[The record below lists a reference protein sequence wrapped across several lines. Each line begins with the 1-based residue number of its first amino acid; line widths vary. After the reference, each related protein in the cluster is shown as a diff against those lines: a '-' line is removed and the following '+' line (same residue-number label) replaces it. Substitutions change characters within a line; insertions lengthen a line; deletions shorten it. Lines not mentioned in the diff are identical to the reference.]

1 MICYNKSGDVMEIRV
16 LKYFLAVA
24 REKSITN
31 AAITLHITQ
40 PTLSRQLK
48 ELEEELG
55 KQLFIRGSKNITL
68 TEDGLL
74 LRKRAEEIVSLSD
87 KTITDIKYSDT
98 LIGGDIAIGCA
109 ETEGLRTV
117 IQMMMNVQHTYPNIR
132 FHISSGD
139 KQNVLEDLERGLI
152 DFGIF
157 VDPIDKTDY
166 NYLLLPRKEVLG
178 VVARKDSSLAKKGY
192 VTKED
197 LLNVPLILSR
207 QLCEDSLLMRW
218 FGKQL
223 PDLHV
228 VATYS
233 LIFNAGLMVS
243 EGMGYAIAIDK
254 LININGNNNLCF
266 LPLKPSIEI
275 NLYIIWKKQQMFS
288 KVASRFFDEL
298 ENTLNKKDD

>member
-1 MICYNKSGDVMEIRV
+1 MMIYYNKSGDVMEIRV

-24 REKSITN
+24 REKNITN
-31 AAITLHITQ
+31 AAMSLHITQ

-55 KQLFIRGSKNITL
+55 KQLFIRGNKKITL

-109 ETEGLRTV
+109 ETEGLRT
-117 IQMMMNVQHTYPNIR
+117 ILQMIMSVQHTYSNIR

-157 VDPIDKTDY
+157 IDPMDKTNY
-166 NYLLLPRKEVLG
+166 NYLLLPRG

-223 PDLHV
+223 SDLHV

-233 LIFNAGLMVS
+233 LIFNTGLMVS

-254 LININGNNNLCF
+254 LIDINGNNNLCF
-266 LPLKPSIEI
+266 LPLSPSIEA
-275 NLYIIWKKQQMFS
+275 NLYIMWKKQQLFS
-288 KVASRFFDEL
+288 KVASKFLDEL
-298 ENTLNKKDD
+298 ENTLNKKSD

>member
-1 MICYNKSGDVMEIRV
+1 MEIRV

-24 REKSITN
+24 REKNITN
-31 AAITLHITQ
+31 AAMSLHITQ

-55 KQLFIRGSKNITL
+55 KQLFIRGNKNITL

-87 KTITDIKYSDT
+87 KTIADIKYSDT

-109 ETEGLRTV
+109 ETEGLRTI
-117 IQMMMNVQHTYPNIR
+117 IQMMMNVQHTYPNIC

-157 VDPIDKTDY
+157 IDPIDKTNY

-178 VVARKDSSLAKKGY
+178 IVARKDSSLAKKGY

-197 LLNVPLILSR
+197 LLNAPLILSR

-223 PDLHV
+223 SDLHV

-254 LININGNNNLCF
+254 LIDINGNNNLCF
-266 LPLKPSIEI
+266 LPLSPSIEA
-275 NLYIIWKKQQMFS
+275 NLYIMWKKQQLFS
-288 KVASRFFDEL
+288 KAASKFLDEL
-298 ENTLNKKDD
+298 ENTLNKKSD

>member
-1 MICYNKSGDVMEIRV
+1 MEIRV

-24 REKSITN
+24 REKNITN
-31 AAITLHITQ
+31 AAMSLHITQ

-55 KQLFIRGSKNITL
+55 KQLFIRGNKNITL

-87 KTITDIKYSDT
+87 KTIADIKYSDT

-109 ETEGLRTV
+109 ETEGLRTI
-117 IQMMMNVQHTYPNIR
+117 IQMMMNVQHTYPNIC

-157 VDPIDKTDY
+157 IDPIDKTNY

-178 VVARKDSSLAKKGY
+178 IVARKDSSLAKKGY

-197 LLNVPLILSR
+197 LLNAPLILSR

-223 PDLHV
+223 SDLHV

-254 LININGNNNLCF
+254 LIDINGNNNLCF
-266 LPLKPSIEI
+266 LPLSPSIEA
-275 NLYIIWKKQQMFS
+275 NLYIMWKKQQLFS
-288 KVASRFFDEL
+288 KAASKFLDEL
-298 ENTLNKKDD
+298 ENTLNKKGD

>member
-1 MICYNKSGDVMEIRV
+1 MLWYNKSGDVMEIRV

-24 REKSITN
+24 REKNITN
-31 AAITLHITQ
+31 AAVSLHITQ

-55 KQLFIRGSKNITL
+55 KQLFIRGNKNITL

-87 KTITDIKYSDT
+87 KTIADIKYSDT

-109 ETEGLRTV
+109 ETEGLRTI
-117 IQMMMNVQHTYPNIR
+117 IQMMMNVQRTYPNIC

-157 VDPIDKTDY
+157 IDPIDKTNY

-223 PDLHV
+223 SDLHV

-254 LININGNNNLCF
+254 LIDINGNNNLCF
-266 LPLKPSIEI
+266 LPLKPSLEA
-275 NLYIIWKKQQMFS
+275 NLYIMWKKQQLFS
-288 KVASRFFDEL
+288 KAASKFLDEL
-298 ENTLNKKDD
+298 EHTLNEKSD

>member
-1 MICYNKSGDVMEIRV
+1 MEIRV

-24 REKSITN
+24 REKNITN
-31 AAITLHITQ
+31 AAMSLHITQ

-55 KQLFIRGSKNITL
+55 KQLFIRGNKNITL

-87 KTITDIKYSDT
+87 KTIADIKYSDT

-109 ETEGLRTV
+109 ETEGLRTI
-117 IQMMMNVQHTYPNIR
+117 IQMMMNVQHTYPNIC

-157 VDPIDKTDY
+157 IDPIDKTNY

-178 VVARKDSSLAKKGY
+178 IVARKDSSLAKKGY

-197 LLNVPLILSR
+197 LLNAPLILSR

-218 FGKQL
+218 FGKPL
-223 PDLHV
+223 SDLHV

-254 LININGNNNLCF
+254 LIDINGNNNLCF
-266 LPLKPSIEI
+266 LPLSPSIEA
-275 NLYIIWKKQQMFS
+275 NLYIMWKKQQLFS
-288 KVASRFFDEL
+288 KAASKFLDEL
-298 ENTLNKKDD
+298 ENTLNKKGD

>member
-1 MICYNKSGDVMEIRV
+1 MEIRV

-24 REKSITN
+24 REKNITN
-31 AAITLHITQ
+31 AAMSLHITQ

-55 KQLFIRGSKNITL
+55 KQLFIRGNKNITL

-87 KTITDIKYSDT
+87 KTIADIKYSDT

-109 ETEGLRTV
+109 ETEGLRTI
-117 IQMMMNVQHTYPNIR
+117 IQMMMNVQHIYPNIC

-157 VDPIDKTDY
+157 IDPIDKTNY

-223 PDLHV
+223 SDLHV

-254 LININGNNNLCF
+254 LIDINGNNNLCF
-266 LPLKPSIEI
+266 LPLSPSIEA
-275 NLYIIWKKQQMFS
+275 NLYIMWKKQQLFS
-288 KVASRFFDEL
+288 KAASKFLDEL
-298 ENTLNKKDD
+298 ENTLNKKGD

>member
-1 MICYNKSGDVMEIRV
+1 MEIRV

-24 REKSITN
+24 REKNITN
-31 AAITLHITQ
+31 AAMSLHITQ

-55 KQLFIRGSKNITL
+55 KQLFIRGNKNITL

-87 KTITDIKYSDT
+87 KTIADIKYSDT

-109 ETEGLRTV
+109 ETEGLRTI
-117 IQMMMNVQHTYPNIR
+117 IQMMMNVQHIYPNIC

-157 VDPIDKTDY
+157 IDPIDKTNY

-178 VVARKDSSLAKKGY
+178 IVARKDSSLAKKGY

-197 LLNVPLILSR
+197 LLNAPLILSR

-223 PDLHV
+223 SDLHV

-254 LININGNNNLCF
+254 LIDINGNNNLCF
-266 LPLKPSIEI
+266 LPLSPSIEA
-275 NLYIIWKKQQMFS
+275 NLYIMWKKQQLFS
-288 KVASRFFDEL
+288 KAASKFLDEL
-298 ENTLNKKDD
+298 ENTLNKKGD

>member
-254 LININGNNNLCF
+254 LIDINGNNNLCF

-275 NLYIIWKKQQMFS
+275 NLYIMWKKQQMFS

>member
-1 MICYNKSGDVMEIRV
+1 MMIYYNKSGDVMEIRV
-16 LKYFLAVA
+16 LKYFVAVA
-24 REKSITN
+24 REKNITN
-31 AAITLHITQ
+31 AAMSLHITQ
-40 PTLSRQLK
+40 STLSRQLK

-55 KQLFIRGSKNITL
+55 KQLFIRGNKNITL

-74 LRKRAEEIVSLSD
+74 LRKRAEEIVPLSD

-109 ETEGLRTV
+109 ETEGLRT
-117 IQMMMNVQHTYPNIR
+117 ILQMMMSVQHTYSNIR

-157 VDPIDKTDY
+157 IDPMDKTNY
-166 NYLLLPRKEVLG
+166 NYLLLPRG

-223 PDLHV
+223 SDLHA

-243 EGMGYAIAIDK
+243 EGMGYAITIDK
-254 LININGNNNLCF
+254 LIDINGNNNLCF
-266 LPLKPSIEI
+266 LPLSPSIEA
-275 NLYIIWKKQQMFS
+275 NLYIMWKKQQLFS
-288 KVASRFFDEL
+288 KVASKFLDEL
-298 ENTLNKKDD
+298 ENTLNKKSD

>member
-1 MICYNKSGDVMEIRV
+1 MEIRV

-24 REKSITN
+24 REKNITN
-31 AAITLHITQ
+31 AAMSLHITQ

-87 KTITDIKYSDT
+87 KTIADIKYSDT

-109 ETEGLRTV
+109 ETEGLRTI
-117 IQMMMNVQHTYPNIR
+117 IQMMMNVQHTYPNIC

-157 VDPIDKTDY
+157 IDPIDKTNY

-178 VVARKDSSLAKKGY
+178 IVARKDSSLAKKGY

-197 LLNVPLILSR
+197 LLNAPLILSR

-223 PDLHV
+223 SDLHV

-254 LININGNNNLCF
+254 LIDINGNNNLCF
-266 LPLKPSIEI
+266 LPLSPSIEA
-275 NLYIIWKKQQMFS
+275 NLYIMWKKQQLFS
-288 KVASRFFDEL
+288 KAASKFLDEL
-298 ENTLNKKDD
+298 ENTLNKKGD

>member
-1 MICYNKSGDVMEIRV
+1 MIYYNKSGDVMEIRV

-24 REKSITN
+24 REKNITN
-31 AAITLHITQ
+31 AAMSLHITQ
-40 PTLSRQLK
+40 STLSRRLK

-55 KQLFIRGSKNITL
+55 KQLFIRGNKKITL

-109 ETEGLRTV
+109 ETEGLRTI
-117 IQMMMNVQHTYPNIR
+117 IQMMMSVQHTYPNIR

-157 VDPIDKTDY
+157 IDPIDKTNY

-223 PDLHV
+223 SDLHV

-254 LININGNNNLCF
+254 LIDINGNNNLCF
-266 LPLKPSIEI
+266 LPLSPSIET
-275 NLYIIWKKQQMFS
+275 NLYIMWKKQQLFS
-288 KVASRFFDEL
+288 KVASKFLDEL
-298 ENTLNKKDD
+298 ENTLNKKSD

>member
-1 MICYNKSGDVMEIRV
+1 MEIRV
-16 LKYFLAVA
+16 LKYFLVVA
-24 REKSITN
+24 REKNITN
-31 AAITLHITQ
+31 AAMSLHITQ

-68 TEDGLL
+68 TEDGLF

-109 ETEGLRTV
+109 ETEGLRTI
-117 IQMMMNVQHTYPNIR
+117 IQMMMSVQHTYPNIR

-157 VDPIDKTDY
+157 IDPIDKTNY

-178 VVARKDSSLAKKGY
+178 VVARKDSSLAKK
-192 VTKED
+192 V
-197 LLNVPLILSR
+197 
-207 QLCEDSLLMRW
+207 M
-218 FGKQL
+218 
-223 PDLHV
+223 
-228 VATYS
+228 
-233 LIFNAGLMVS
+233 
-243 EGMGYAIAIDK
+243 
-254 LININGNNNLCF
+254 
-266 LPLKPSIEI
+266 
-275 NLYIIWKKQQMFS
+275 
-288 KVASRFFDEL
+288 
-298 ENTLNKKDD
+298 